1 MKLPAGFDLELKQ
14 QVDANVEYERCV
26 VDDWGGFWLLTL
38 TAKLQQMQ
46 LWLVLTLMML
56 VTTRLN
62 MMIMFVTKLT
72 VITM

>member
-1 MKLPAGFDLELKQ
+1 M
-14 QVDANVEYERCV
+14 
-26 VDDWGGFWLLTL
+26 DDWGGFWLLLTL